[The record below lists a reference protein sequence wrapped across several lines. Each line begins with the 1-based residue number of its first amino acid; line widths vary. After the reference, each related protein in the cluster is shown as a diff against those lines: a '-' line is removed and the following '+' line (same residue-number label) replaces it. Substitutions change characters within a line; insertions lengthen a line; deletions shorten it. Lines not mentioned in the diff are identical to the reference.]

1 MPVIKSEFF
10 LALNQVATERGISPD
25 QVLNSIKAAVLA
37 AYKKDYGAPDEVNE
51 AEEVEDEENQS
62 LTVEINQDSGEM
74 HVFKEGSDITPPGF
88 GRIAAQTAR
97 QVILQQIREA
107 EKKTIV
113 EHYQD
118 QVGTIV
124 RGRVIRYEGRN
135 ISFDIGKAEGSLPQE
150 EQIRRE
156 DYRLNDSFTLLIKE
170 IREDNYGNSRI
181 ILSRS
186 HPDLVKE
193 LFAKEVPEIAS
204 GTVKIEGVVR
214 EPGERTK
221 IAVHSD
227 QPGVDPVGACVG
239 QKGIRIKAV
248 TDELGGMEKI
258 DIIQYNDDDEMFI
271 REALS
276 PATVASI
283 SLDKKKKIA
292 TVNVDEEQAP
302 LAIGRNGV
310 NVNLASKLSGYE
322 INIQQVEGEKKI
334 DEVAPEAEPE
344 PEAEKVDEKSVTVDE
359 KDNEPA
365 SESEPVESEAASEE
379 EAPAETT
386 QTESTNAENSEEA
399 PEEKASE

>member
-1 MPVIKSEFF
+1 MPTR
-10 LALNQVATERGISPD
+10 ATYPAQE
-25 QVLNSIKAAVLA
+25 
-37 AYKKDYGAPDEVNE
+37 ET
-51 AEEVEDEENQS
+51 AEETEEVDTS
-62 LTVEINQDSGEM
+62 LSVEINQNSGEM
-74 HVFKEGSDITPPGF
+74 HVFKDGKDITPPGF

-135 ISFDIGKAEGSLPQE
+135 ISFDIGKAEGTLPQD

-156 DYRLNDSFTLLIKE
+156 DYRLNDSYTLLIKE

-181 ILSRS
+181 ILSRA

-204 GTVKIEGVVR
+204 GTVKVHNVVR
-214 EPGERTK
+214 EPGDRTK

-239 QKGIRIKAV
+239 QKGIRVKAV

-258 DIIQYNDDDEMFI
+258 DIIQYNADDELFI

-276 PATVASI
+276 PATVSSI

-310 NVNLASKLSGYE
+310 NVNLASKLTGYE
-322 INIQQVEGEKKI
+322 INIEQMESEQAVEKEI
-334 DEVAPEAEPE
+334 DEAI
-344 PEAEKVDEKSVTVDE
+344 
-359 KDNEPA
+359 DNEPQGDVD
-365 SESEPVESEAASEE
+365 ESTVVETELTEDVKAE
-379 EAPAETT
+379 EAVVAENEVVEAEAEETP
-386 QTESTNAENSEEA
+386 QEEPTETENSEEKK
-399 PEEKASE
+399 EEETSA

>member
-1 MPVIKSEFF
+1 
-10 LALNQVATERGISPD
+10 
-25 QVLNSIKAAVLA
+25 
-37 AYKKDYGAPDEVNE
+37 
-51 AEEVEDEENQS
+51 
-62 LTVEINQDSGEM
+62 M

-193 LFAKEVPEIAS
+193 LLQKRCLKLLVVPLRLKVLCAS
-204 GTVKIEGVVR
+204 PER
-214 EPGERTK
+214 ERK
-221 IAVHSD
+221 
-227 QPGVDPVGACVG
+227 
-239 QKGIRIKAV
+239 
-248 TDELGGMEKI
+248 LLF
-258 DIIQYNDDDEMFI
+258 IQ
-271 REALS
+271 
-276 PATVASI
+276 I
-283 SLDKKKKIA
+283 SQ
-292 TVNVDEEQAP
+292 E
-302 LAIGRNGV
+302 
-310 NVNLASKLSGYE
+310 
-322 INIQQVEGEKKI
+322 
-334 DEVAPEAEPE
+334 
-344 PEAEKVDEKSVTVDE
+344 
-359 KDNEPA
+359 
-365 SESEPVESEAASEE
+365 
-379 EAPAETT
+379 
-386 QTESTNAENSEEA
+386 
-399 PEEKASE
+399 

>member
-37 AYKKDYGAPDEVNE
+37 AYKKDYGAPDEV
-51 AEEVEDEENQS
+51 EEVEDEENQS

-74 HVFKEGSDITPPGF
+74 HVFKEGKDITPPGF

-118 QVGTIV
+118 QVGSIV

-227 QPGVDPVGACVG
+227 QAGVDPVGACVG
-239 QKGIRIKAV
+239 QKGIRVKAV

-258 DIIQYNDDDEMFI
+258 DIIQYNEDDEMFI

-292 TVNVDEEQAP
+292 TVSVDEEQAP

-322 INIQQVEGEKKI
+322 INIEQIEGEKKPEEVTSTSEDGTKFEPN
-334 DEVAPEAEPE
+334 DEEVENKPAEEKKEDESAETEVVEPVA
-344 PEAEKVDEKSVTVDE
+344 
-359 KDNEPA
+359 
-365 SESEPVESEAASEE
+365 ESEEDT
-379 EAPAETT
+379 PAEST
-386 QTESTNAENSEEA
+386 QTEPTNAEKSEEA
-399 PEEKASE
+399 VEEKASE